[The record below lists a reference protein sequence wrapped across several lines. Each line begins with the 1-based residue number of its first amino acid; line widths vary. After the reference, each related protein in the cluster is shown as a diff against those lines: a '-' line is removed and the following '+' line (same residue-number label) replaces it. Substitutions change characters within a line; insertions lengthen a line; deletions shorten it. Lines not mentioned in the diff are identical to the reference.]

1 MSVVYTSSGFDL
13 VEFTYDDLAKAT
25 ADFRLI
31 NKIGQFGFGVVYCRE
46 LKGAGK
52 TLRLWFEGTDFSL
65 NICFVTFIV

>member
-1 MSVVYTSSGFDL
+1 MFVVYTSSGFDL

-25 ADFRLI
+25 AEFRLI

-52 TLRLWFEGTDFSL
+52 TL
-65 NICFVTFIV
+65 